1 MDRNN
6 ISDEQY
12 YALLDSIFP
21 ILAEKGP
28 CATTMDLVAHKLGM
42 SKRTLYEIF
51 DSKDHLLASLMD
63 RLRDL
68 YSDRIQKILRSA
80 ENIMEGIAN
89 VFLFH
94 QGMMRRINARFF
106 RDMDTRFPHLRRKY
120 ESESKHAFEQMLMG
134 CSLGVRQ
141 GVFRDDVNYEIIIR
155 LFRIQMES
163 LKRMEEFFPKDISLV
178 EAYNAISLGMLRSI
192 ATPKGMEVIDGI
204 AGRFQPTSEPYKE
217 ELTSLFKNPN
227 DNK

>member
-1 MDRNN
+1 
-6 ISDEQY
+6 
-12 YALLDSIFP
+12 
-21 ILAEKGP
+21 
-28 CATTMDLVAHKLGM
+28 
-42 SKRTLYEIF
+42 
-51 DSKDHLLASLMD
+51 
-63 RLRDL
+63 
-68 YSDRIQKILRSA
+68 
-80 ENIMEGIAN
+80 
-89 VFLFH
+89 
-94 QGMMRRINARFF
+94 
-106 RDMDTRFPHLRRKY
+106 
-120 ESESKHAFEQMLMG
+120 MG

-163 LKRMEEFFPKDISLV
+163 LKRMEGFFPKDISLV